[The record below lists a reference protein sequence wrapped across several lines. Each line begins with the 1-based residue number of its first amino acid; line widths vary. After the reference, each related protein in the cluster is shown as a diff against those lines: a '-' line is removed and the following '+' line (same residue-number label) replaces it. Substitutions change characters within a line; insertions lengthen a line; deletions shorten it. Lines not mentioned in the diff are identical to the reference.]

1 MTMGPARRAPLLL
14 LASALAASP
23 SATARAESQVWTAL
37 FAQGRLGRASGPTAW
52 FDGHARR
59 RGDGTLFLLRP
70 GLGYTL
76 SPALTAHVGYAY
88 IPRLADEG
96 ANRYE
101 HRLWQQVI
109 WSQPV
114 GAAARV
120 QVRGRLEQRFGGGDE
135 IGNRARVFLRGQW
148 APTARVPIQ
157 LVVWDEV
164 FWQLDD
170 TDWGPVAGFDQNRGF
185 VGVGTDTR
193 IDGVRVEAGYLNIAF
208 RKDSQID
215 HAIAV
220 NVFLTLA
227 P

>member
-1 MTMGPARRAPLLL
+1 MFPARHTPVLV
-14 LASALAASP
+14 LASTLAASLP
-23 SATARAESQVWTAL
+23 ATAHAESQIWTAL
-37 FAQGRLGRASGPTAW
+37 FAQGRLGRTSGPTAW

-59 RGDGTLFLLRP
+59 RGDGTVFLLRP
-70 GLGYTL
+70 GLGYML

-96 ANRYE
+96 ANSYE

-109 WSQPV
+109 WTRPL

-120 QVRGRLEQRFGGGDE
+120 QVRGRLEQRFGDGDS

-148 APTARVPIQ
+148 APTSRVPLQ

-170 TDWGPVAGFDQNRGF
+170 TDWGPVAGFDQNRAF
-185 VGVGTDTR
+185 VGVGADTR
-193 IDGVRVEAGYLNIAF
+193 IEGVRVEAGYLNIAF
-208 RKDSQID
+208 RKDSNVD
-215 HAIAV
+215 HAIAI
-220 NVFLTLA
+220 NVFMTLA